1 MAWIE
6 ALSVPDG
13 LDGLDGLDGRDV
25 LARRDREPAYM
36 VMVESDN
43 RDIRHYIL

>member
-13 LDGLDGLDGRDV
+13 LDGLNGRDV